1 MTGNSTK
8 ILALCLALF
17 GAAAV
22 ALWWFATDEGDGA
35 AARAPA
41 TDSSAPAEAPPQR
54 TTLEAPSSGE
64 RVERDPSLE
73 RGLSVFLVGEARTSA
88 GEPAQVDLVVIRGGD
103 EADTALRA
111 VEVRDITR
119 ERTRP
124 RSYVNGRV
132 ARTAV
137 DGSFRVE
144 ITEHVSERL
153 AAGAAR
159 LELWIKALRIGE
171 SPREFSVAI
180 PLEREWREASAPVEV
195 RADLVLRGSGRVH
208 GRVLGREPLEG
219 DAWVALFEFHEGT
232 LRRQPLANT
241 RCDGASGAFEFLAEI
256 DREVALVAWTEGSRP
271 RTERLFVSDRS
282 ASLELLLDR
291 GERLTGVVKLG
302 PDGVACGLD
311 LELMVKSGVSC
322 AVGEDVLTWTGA
334 AFEWSRLYGQSDSSG
349 RFDFAGL
356 APGRYRAHVKAP
368 RGVRS
373 SAIALDVIAP
383 AHDLLLELPLARV
396 ELALFKDGA
405 PATNFLVSV
414 SEQRPGAF
422 TLDQLQSDSAGLAV
436 LWLAEDS
443 EVRVTRREGGH
454 DVVANGV
461 LVNHP
466 GPGRSSTQRIDL

>member
-1 MTGNSTK
+1 MPRHHSK
-8 ILALCLALF
+8 LLALCLALF

-22 ALWWFATDEGDGA
+22 ALWWFAADEGDGA

-41 TDSSAPAEAPPQR
+41 TDSSVPTDAPAQR
-54 TTLEAPSSGE
+54 TTLEAPSSVE
-64 RVERDPSLE
+64 RVERDPSHK

-88 GEPAQVDLVVIRGGD
+88 GEPAQVDLVLIRGGD
-103 EADTALRA
+103 GVDGSLRT

-119 ERTRP
+119 ERAKP

-132 ARTAV
+132 ARTAD

-208 GRVLGREPLEG
+208 GRVLGREPLES
-219 DAWVALFEFHEGT
+219 DAWVALFEFNEGT

-241 RCDGASGAFEFLAEI
+241 RCDGESGAFEFLAEV

-271 RTERLFVSDRS
+271 RTERLFVSDNS
-282 ASLELLLDR
+282 APLELLLDR
-291 GERLTGVVKLG
+291 AERLTGVVKLG

-311 LELMVKSGVSC
+311 LELMVTGGMSC
-322 AVGEDVLTWTGA
+322 AVGEDVLTWTGD
-334 AFEWSRLYGQSDSSG
+334 AFEWSRPYGQCDSSG
-349 RFDFAGL
+349 RFEFTGL

-373 SAIALDVIAP
+373 SAIALDVVAP
-383 AHDLLLELPLARV
+383 AQDLLLELPLARV

-405 PATNFLVSV
+405 PAANSHVSV
-414 SEQRPGAF
+414 SEQRPRAI
-422 TLDQLQSDSAGLAV
+422 TLDQVQTDAAGVAV

-443 EVRVTRREGGH
+443 EVRVTRREDNH
-454 DVVANGV
+454 DVAANGV
-461 LVNHP
+461 LVDNP